1 MVCGGDI
8 TRSMLYFS
16 LVNIQSE
23 EKMLTHALCPYD
35 KDGNRSDR
43 FYTCLDLTAG
53 SKIKLRDSPHSKVT
67 VKYRSLPPRS
77 MSEVQMK
84 YLNPRPVYVSM
95 K

>member
-1 MVCGGDI
+1 MVCVGDI

-67 VKYRSLPPRS
+67 VKY
-77 MSEVQMK
+77 
-84 YLNPRPVYVSM
+84 
-95 K
+95 

>member
-1 MVCGGDI
+1 MRVEVVILSLCGVWWSVV

-35 KDGNRSDR
+35 KDGNWSDR

-53 SKIKLRDSPHSKVT
+53 SKIKLRNSPHSKVT
-67 VKYRSLPPRS
+67 VKY
-77 MSEVQMK
+77 
-84 YLNPRPVYVSM
+84 
-95 K
+95 